1 MSVEQMI
8 EEIQDFSKEELDE
21 LLAALRKTRL
31 TRLSH
36 KAAERWVGQKFDLRV
51 SPDFPEPPNP
61 FQELVQSL
69 KV

>member
-21 LLAALRKTRL
+21 LLAALRKNRL
-31 TRLSH
+31 MKLSF
-36 KAAERWVGQKFDLRV
+36 KAAERWAGQKFDLRV
-51 SPDFPEPPNP
+51 SADLPEPPNP